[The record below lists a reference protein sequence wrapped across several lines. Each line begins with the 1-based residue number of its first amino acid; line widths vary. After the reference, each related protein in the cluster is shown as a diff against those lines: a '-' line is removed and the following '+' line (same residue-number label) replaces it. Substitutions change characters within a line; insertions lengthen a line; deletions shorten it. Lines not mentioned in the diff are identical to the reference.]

1 MNDKDIKRLRKQ
13 LGWSL
18 QKFATELGVSSGTVW
33 RWENGKAKPSPLA
46 NTQLLSL
53 KDKQENVK

>member
-1 MNDKDIKRLRKQ
+1 MDSTDIKNLRKE

-33 RWENGKAKPSPLA
+33 RWEHNKARPSPLA
-46 NTQLLSL
+46 EGQLKVL
-53 KDKQENVK
+53 KSGQGAK

>member
-1 MNDKDIKRLRKQ
+1 MNSNDIKILRET

-33 RWENGKAKPSPLA
+33 RWEHGKARPSPLA
-46 NTQLLSL
+46 EGQLKVL
-53 KDKQENVK
+53 KDKQG

>member
-1 MNDKDIKRLRKQ
+1 MDSNDIKTLREK

-33 RWENGKAKPSPLA
+33 RWEHGKARPSPLA
-46 NTQLLSL
+46 EGQLKTLRE
-53 KDKQENVK
+53 KQE